1 VPKPGRPKASEI
13 LRCSHCGAGPQYLS
27 TDIAGDIHCARCGGV
42 TYVTARIKAGKAKP
56 RKPRVIKPISP
67 TGIPIKEAEYI
78 VCPACWMARKLFKTR
93 KGKVRFGGFAPES
106 SYLIQVR
113 NVAGGR
119 ASGFPVLR
127 GYTIDEVKGM
137 PEHKEL
143 LGELKTACR
152 RILEKLE

>member
-1 VPKPGRPKASEI
+1 MPKPGRPKTSEV
-13 LRCSHCGAGPQYLS
+13 LRCPHCGAGPQYLS

-42 TYVTARIKAGKAKP
+42 TYATAQIKKARL
-56 RKPRVIKPISP
+56 RKPRIIKPIT
-67 TGIPIKEAEYI
+67 TGVPIKEAEYV

-127 GYTIDEVKGM
+127 GHTIDEVKDM

>member
-1 VPKPGRPKASEI
+1 MPKPGRPKTSEV

-42 TYVTARIKAGKAKP
+42 TYATAQIKKARL
-56 RKPRVIKPISP
+56 RKPRIIKPIT
-67 TGIPIKEAEYI
+67 TGVPIKEAEYV
-78 VCPACWMARKLFKTR
+78 VCPACWMARKLEKMR
-93 KGKVRFGGFAPES
+93 KGRVRFGGFAPDS

-143 LGELKTACR
+143 LNELKAACQ

>member
-1 VPKPGRPKASEI
+1 MVQVKKAR
-13 LRCSHCGAGPQYLS
+13 L
-27 TDIAGDIHCARCGGV
+27 
-42 TYVTARIKAGKAKP
+42 
-56 RKPRVIKPISP
+56 RKPRIVKPIP
-67 TGIPIKEAEYI
+67 AGVPIKEAEYV
-78 VCPACWMARKLFKTR
+78 VCPCCFLNRKLEKMR

-143 LGELKTACR
+143 LNELKTACQ
-152 RILEKLE
+152 RILARLE